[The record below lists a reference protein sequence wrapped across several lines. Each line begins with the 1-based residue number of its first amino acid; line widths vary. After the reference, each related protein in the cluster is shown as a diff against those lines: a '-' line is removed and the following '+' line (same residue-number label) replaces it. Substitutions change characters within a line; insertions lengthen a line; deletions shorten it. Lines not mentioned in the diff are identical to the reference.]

1 MWRHVRSI
9 LSTPLSSLRLARMEP
24 FPDDFGREAASNKV
38 FFHCHVMFVC
48 VWPARSGT
56 GTDGDWGRNCG
67 GIWSGEDCSFC
78 GWKPYDMAV
87 LLFGW
92 WVRAIPSM
100 QIKMPFWPLGGALSQ
115 LMMDH
120 SVKCSWVELRLV
132 RLVTSVLFQWQKA
145 PNAIEYKAHGR
156 FLFL

>member
-1 MWRHVRSI
+1 MFGPFCRLLCPLYGLLGWS
-9 LSTPLSSLRLARMEP
+9 LSQMTLGERQLQI
-24 FPDDFGREAASNKV
+24 K
-38 FFHCHVMFVC
+38 FFFIAMLCLC